1 MADAVPESDL
11 LIDMKKILV
20 PILLV
25 LLMVACNERTAPVIG
40 ITCSRSASG
49 ATQLATSYT
58 EAIVRAGGVA
68 VVLPTVSSAAEAEQL
83 LDILDGIVFSGGED
97 VNPAWYGENV
107 WNETVHVDTLRD
119 SSDSLLARAAI
130 ASGKPVLAICRGAQL
145 MNVVLGGSL
154 YQDLP
159 TQLGSG
165 VRHNGGADN
174 MISLAEGSVLREIF
188 GADSVQ
194 VNSYHHQAVKDLA
207 PGLTVTARAADG
219 VVEAYETPRI
229 WAVQFHPEKMLQ
241 AGEEQWLP
249 LFERFVR
256 RCGENNTK

>member
-1 MADAVPESDL
+1 
-11 LIDMKKILV
+11 MKKILV
-20 PILLV
+20 PFLLILL
-25 LLMVACNERTAPVIG
+25 MAACKESKTPVIG

-97 VNPAWYGENV
+97 VNPAWYGESV
-107 WNETVHVDTLRD
+107 WNETVYVDTLRD
-119 SSDSLLARAAI
+119 CSDSLLARAAI

-145 MNVVLGGSL
+145 MNVMLGGSL

-159 TQLGSG
+159 TQLGSS
-165 VRHNGGADN
+165 VKHSGGAAN

-188 GADSVQ
+188 RTDSVQ

-229 WAVQFHPEKMLQ
+229 WAMQFHPEKLLQ
-241 AGEEQWLP
+241 AGEARWLP
-249 LFERFVR
+249 LFQRFVSW
-256 RCGENNTK
+256 CGEDNT